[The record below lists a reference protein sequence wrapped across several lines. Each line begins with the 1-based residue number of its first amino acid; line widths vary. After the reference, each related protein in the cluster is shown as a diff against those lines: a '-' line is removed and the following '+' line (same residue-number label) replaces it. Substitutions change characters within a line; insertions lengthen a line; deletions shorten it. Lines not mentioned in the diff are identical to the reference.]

1 MTLDDP
7 IQFGGAE
14 HRLRGWLVFVLEE
27 ATRQGLAPLS
37 QEKLH
42 LLLFYAAV
50 LAPVHGVDEP
60 VPKILKYRDKPFYPE
75 AQEQLLRLAAEGFAQ
90 SRTLASIRDDGSGSE
105 FSLTVAGAQVSDI
118 LKQSSWGRRT
128 AAFARDLVASFA
140 ELDPEDAEE
149 IIEQDATFRD
159 GRMAI
164 GDIQDLREENLAAA
178 TARHVADFEVDGAR
192 PDARD
197 SISLYFDYLQA
208 RRAA

>member
-1 MTLDDP
+1 MTLNDP
-7 IQFGGAE
+7 VQFGGAK

-27 ATRQGLAPLS
+27 ATRQGLAPVS

-60 VPKILKYRDKPFYPE
+60 VPKILKYRNRPFYPE
-75 AQEQLLRLAAEGFAQ
+75 AQEQLMRLAAEGFAK
-90 SRTLASIRDDGSGSE
+90 SRTFGSIRDDGSDSE
-105 FSLTVAGAQVSDI
+105 FSLTVAGAEVSDL
-118 LKQSSWGRRT
+118 LKRSSWGRRT
-128 AAFARDLVASFA
+128 AAFARDLVAGFA
-140 ELDPEDAEE
+140 DLDPKDAEQ
-149 IIEQDATFRD
+149 IIDQDATFRA

-178 TARHVADFEVDGAR
+178 TALHVANFEVDGAR